1 MSSTSF
7 GSKKRPAGKAYRSG
21 VLGEAL
27 DDVYKDIDEAF
38 VTAEAATTAAA
49 ATAGGAV
56 AKATYNANTVLA
68 ATNDNDPA
76 AITLAAKTLL
86 GRGASGNI
94 VALPTAITLDGTPP
108 AIDDTELTLV
118 PTALAIGR
126 NVFGC
131 ADIATEAPNGAILE
145 VKVETAPASGVYKV
159 VAKVAHPAGIAA
171 AFTDSFSFWVP
182 PGCRYKFAKTVA
194 GASSVAFSADGYN
207 FTDV

>member
-1 MSSTSF
+1 MASTAF
-7 GSKKRPAGKAYRSG
+7 GNKKRPSGKAYRDG
-21 VLGEAL
+21 VIGEIL
-27 DDVYKDIDEAF
+27 DDIYSDVEEAF

-49 ATAGGAV
+49 ATATGAV
-56 AKATYNANTVLA
+56 AKSTYDAHTVLA
-68 ATNDNDPA
+68 ATADNTPA
-76 AITLAAKTLL
+76 AVTLAAKTLL

-108 AIDDTELTLV
+108 AIDDTELVTV
-118 PTALAIGR
+118 PTTLAIGR

-194 GASSVAFSADGYN
+194 GASSVAFSTDGYN

>member
-38 VTAEAATTAAA
+38 VTAEAATAAA
-49 ATAGGAV
+49 ATASVG
-56 AKATYNANTVLA
+56 KALYDAHTVLA
-68 ATNDNDPA
+68 ATADNTPVA
-76 AITLAAKTLL
+76 VALAAKTLL

-108 AIDDTELTLV
+108 AIDDTELVTV
-118 PTALAIGR
+118 PTTLAIGR

-131 ADIATEAPNGAILE
+131 ADFHTEAPDAAVLE

-171 AFTDSFSFWVP
+171 SFTDSFSFWVP
-182 PGCRYKFAKTVA
+182 PGCRYKFAKTIQ
-194 GASSVAFSADGYN
+194 GGSTVAFSGDGYN